1 MEIAKHVG
9 SYKEILL
16 LPKEIK
22 KKKIAFMQKKSLK
35 QILRN
40 CYLPEIQYKITTQN

>member
-1 MEIAKHVG
+1 MEIAKHVE

-16 LPKEIK
+16 LPKEIQK
-22 KKKIAFMQKKSLK
+22 KKLHLCKKSLK

-40 CYLPEIQYKITTQN
+40 CYLSEIQYKITTQN